1 MNSLHLIEIE
11 RFACALVAGARMELH
26 LTPKPGLVDLADCGS
41 HLDLSLFR
49 MERSLLLLADYLCEL
64 VHSLISGESF
74 AHQIAIG
81 MRTEKNMLGTLGTN
95 THKGFLFL
103 SGLLLVARWRCLFS
117 GERHLRA
124 KIASLAWEFF
134 GDQQKAITTHGRQ
147 ARARY
152 GAGGIVREAK
162 NGFPSLFDEAVPAY
176 LESFDRYGCCKTA
189 SFAMLGR
196 LMQTVEDTTTL
207 HRCGSLGL
215 ARIRRDGRQI
225 ERIIAAGDD
234 YVPFLQATNR
244 EYVRMHL
251 TMGGV
256 ADMLG
261 LSFGY
266 LATRASDG
274 KNPYTPLP
282 ESALADSPYSQRTL
296 CHWRMRQN
304 QLELKGSAELI
315 SIN

>member
-1 MNSLHLIEIE
+1 MNSLHLLEIE

-41 HLDLSLFR
+41 HPDLSLSR
-49 MERSLLLLADYLCEL
+49 MERSLLLLADYLGEL
-64 VHSLISGESF
+64 VRSLIAGEPF
-74 AHQIAIG
+74 ACQTAIG
-81 MRTEKNMLGTLGTN
+81 MQTENEMLAALGTN

-103 SGLLLVARWRCLFS
+103 SGLLLVARWSCLSS

-124 KIASLAWEFF
+124 KIASLAWDFF
-134 GDQQKAITTHGRQ
+134 GERQEETATHGRQ
-147 ARARY
+147 ARSRY

-189 SFAMLGR
+189 SFAMMGR

-207 HRCGSLGL
+207 YRCGTLGL
-215 ARIRRDGRQI
+215 ARIRRDGRHI

-234 YVPFLQATNR
+234 CVPFLQATNR
-244 EYVRMHL
+244 EYVRMNL

-261 LSFGY
+261 LSYGY
-266 LATRASDG
+266 LAASG
-274 KNPYTPLP
+274 ILR
-282 ESALADSPYSQRTL
+282 EDSLYPAAR
-296 CHWRMRQN
+296 
-304 QLELKGSAELI
+304 I
-315 SIN
+315 SSCQFAIFTANVVQQAHAPKLTET

>member
-1 MNSLHLIEIE
+1 MNSSRFAEIE
-11 RFACALVAGARMELH
+11 RFAVALARGAGMELY
-26 LTPKPGLVDLADCGS
+26 LTPKPGLVDLTDCGS
-41 HLDLSLFR
+41 HPDLSLSR
-49 MERSLLLLADYLCEL
+49 MERSLLLLADYLGEL
-64 VHSLISGESF
+64 VRSLIAGESF
-74 AHQIAIG
+74 AHQTAIG
-81 MRTEKNMLGTLGTN
+81 MRTEKKMLATLGTN

-103 SGLLLVARWRCLFS
+103 SGLLLVARWRCLTP

-124 KIASLAWEFF
+124 RIASLAREFF
-134 GDQQKAITTHGRQ
+134 GERQEESTTHGRQ

-176 LESFDRYGCCKTA
+176 LEAFDRSGCCKTA

-207 HRCGSLGL
+207 HRCGTPGL
-215 ARIRRDGRQI
+215 ARIRRDGRII
-225 ERIIAAGDD
+225 ERIITSGGDC
-234 YVPFLQATNR
+234 VTFLDAINR

-261 LSFGY
+261 LSYGY
-266 LATRASDG
+266 LAASGVLREESIHPSARISFCQFDG
-274 KNPYTPLP
+274 FTTNVVQ
-282 ESALADSPYSQRTL
+282 LAHAP
-296 CHWRMRQN
+296 
-304 QLELKGSAELI
+304 KSAEA
-315 SIN
+315 